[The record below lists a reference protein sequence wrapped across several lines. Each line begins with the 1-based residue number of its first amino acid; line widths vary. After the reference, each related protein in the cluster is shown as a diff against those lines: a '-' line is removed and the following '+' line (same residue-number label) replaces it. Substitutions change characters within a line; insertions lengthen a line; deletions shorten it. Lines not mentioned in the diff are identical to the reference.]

1 MKKVSTTLW
10 GRWCL
15 PSFNKNCNQL
25 LKGALADRDNS
36 LCDGK
41 EVPQT
46 ILKKKK
52 DLCPWENPTLLVM
65 LNSYGM

>member
-1 MKKVSTTLW
+1 MKKIVPTLW

-25 LKGALADRDNS
+25 LKGALADKDNS

-41 EVPQT
+41 T
-46 ILKKKK
+46 ISQCNSKKKE
-52 DLCPWENPTLLVM
+52 DVCPWENPTIVVL